1 MQMDEQIKNMKRLF
15 VPGIVVMTLFLFSTA
30 CRKAVNDLNP
40 GEEMATSRFDAKLNK
55 NSCAVITAALVT
67 PEWTGS
73 NAAVRYIISWK
84 NQGGKKFIEVIPDG
98 EESFFIDASDATG
111 SYSWPWQV
119 ASPYGIFTFRTI
131 TRTGGSPG
139 EGSICRDETWSIS
152 IDPPN

>member
-1 MQMDEQIKNMKRLF
+1 MKRLF

-30 CRKAVNDLNP
+30 CRKEVIDLNP
-40 GEEMATSRFDAKLNK
+40 GEEIATSRFDAKPNK

-67 PEWTGS
+67 PEWTGN

-98 EESFFIDASDATG
+98 EESFFIDASDAAGLYTWTQPVE
-111 SYSWPWQV
+111 SL
-119 ASPYGIFTFRTI
+119 YGIFTFRTI
-131 TRTGGSPG
+131 TYTGGSPG
-139 EGSICRDETWSIS
+139 EGSICRDETWSLS